1 MSRILATCFCTAYGL
16 WVELKIRIR
25 RPPNGMALARISDTG
40 KGMSQDRV
48 TRIFDEGARDGGAGA
63 PRGTGMGLYIAKVL
77 TELHGGTIKVE
88 SEPGEGSV
96 FSVAL
101 PFERPKN

>member
-1 MSRILATCFCTAYGL
+1 
-16 WVELKIRIR
+16 
-25 RPPNGMALARISDTG
+25 
-40 KGMSQDRV
+40 
-48 TRIFDEGARDGGAGA
+48 
-63 PRGTGMGLYIAKVL
+63 MGLYIAKML

-101 PFERPKN
+101 PFHGPKS